1 MTPREHVLTVLQRR
15 PAGQIPFTMYE
26 AFITPRASER
36 EMRNRGMCIV
46 DRRERPFKAHRPNVN
61 VKSVTERVRGK
72 IMTRTYFETPVGTV
86 SELNEPAGF
95 TSWHHEKFFKSP
107 DDYKVLEF
115 ILKDE
120 VFQADYGPLNEA
132 MKRDG
137 GDSIFRAQVGLEP
150 LQTFISGRMMK
161 MEDFCIQWMENRDE
175 ILKLY
180 RIVAE
185 KHRELYPILAE
196 SPVKIINYGGNVV
209 SEIIG
214 EDVYRQYYLPH
225 YREAA
230 DYFRKHGKMT
240 GCHLDSNN
248 KLIARAVAESGLDYI
263 EAFTPSPDTDMTLAE
278 ARTEWPDMILWL
290 NFPSSVHLKTDEE
303 VRNHTVNLLNELDSA
318 EGVIMGIT
326 ENIPE
331 NRGYDSCLAIMDG
344 LEQHHRDF
352 PGMYPAG

>member
-1 MTPREHVLTVLQRR
+1 MNSTPRDLYSWQVFLQS
-15 PAGQIPFTMYE
+15 PGYTEAYQI
-26 AFITPRASER
+26 
-36 EMRNRGMCIV
+36 NRKNS
-46 DRRERPFKAHRPNVN
+46 P
-61 VKSVTERVRGK
+61 GK
-72 IMTRTYFETPVGTV
+72 
-86 SELNEPAGF
+86 
-95 TSWHHEKFFKSP
+95 
-107 DDYKVLEF
+107 
-115 ILKDE
+115 
-120 VFQADYGPLNEA
+120 A

-175 ILKLY
+175 ILKRY

-209 SEIIG
+209 SKIIG
-214 EDVYRQYYLPH
+214 EDVFRQYYLPH

-230 DYFRKHGKMT
+230 DLFRKHGKMT
-240 GCHLDSNN
+240 GCHLDYNN
-248 KLIARAVAESGLDYI
+248 RLIARAVAESGLDYI
-263 EAFTPSPDTDMTLAE
+263 EAFTPAPDTDMTLAD
-278 ARTEWPDMILWL
+278 ARQRWPDMILWL
-290 NFPSSVHLKTDEE
+290 NLPSSVHLKTDEE

-326 ENIPE
+326 ENTPQ
-331 NRGYDSCLAIMDG
+331 NRGYETCLAIMDG

-352 PGMYPAG
+352 PGMYPAE